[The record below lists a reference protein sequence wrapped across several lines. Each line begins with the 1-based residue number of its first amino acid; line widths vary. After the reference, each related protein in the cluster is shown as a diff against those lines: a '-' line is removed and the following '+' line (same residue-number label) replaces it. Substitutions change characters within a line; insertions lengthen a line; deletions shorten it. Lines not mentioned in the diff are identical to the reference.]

1 MKVQARQ
8 IEGLRELIAEVLA
21 EEGRALLPRDL
32 LADVEEIKR
41 SPVGAV
47 IRMESDIEHLKE
59 GQEALQKGQETL
71 RTEMKEGLETLRAE
85 MKEGLETLRAEM
97 KEGQET
103 LRTEFRG
110 GLANLEKVS
119 EARFKA
125 VEARFQG
132 LENRFDQFEKRL
144 ARSNFWVRFFAGLL
158 AALFAAQL
166 VLTFIR

>member
-1 MKVQARQ
+1 MSQQTDTMKVQARQ

-85 MKEGLETLRAEM
+85 MKEG
-97 KEGQET
+97 QET